1 MAAVAHLN
9 PAQMQA
15 AAEEYAN
22 FIMTFRELGAGASV
36 TVVDVYHRMRENRL
50 PTGYMDPHMND
61 TDPIAAAPA
70 GKTYILPTSY
80 RTSSSAVASCE
91 YY

>member
-1 MAAVAHLN
+1 M
-9 PAQMQA
+9 
-15 AAEEYAN
+15 
-22 FIMTFRELGAGASV
+22 
-36 TVVDVYHRMRENRL
+36 TVVDVYHHMRENRL

-80 RTSSSAVASCE
+80 RTSSFAVARVNIIKNVKIRVTLS
-91 YY
+91 